1 MSQDL
6 APSLAPSYPPSAELA
21 RNARVSGRAAYDR
34 LVAEADADPQAFWG
48 RLAREFVA
56 WKRPF
61 TRVLDESRAPF
72 YEWFNDGT
80 LNASWNCLERNIQ
93 RGLGERTALIFEAD
107 DGAVTQV
114 TYAQLLVRVNRL
126 ANALRSLGVGKGD
139 RVVIYMAMSI
149 NPCTT
154 PTTPRF
160 FPYATASAPAA
171 WCCPAR
177 AAGC

>member
-61 TRVLDESRAPF
+61 TRVLDESRARSEEHTSEIQSPCNLVCRLLL
-72 YEWFNDGT
+72 EKKKTIVRMRKSIWF
-80 LNASWNCLERNIQ
+80 
-93 RGLGERTALIFEAD
+93 GLYG
-107 DGAVTQV
+107 
-114 TYAQLLVRVNRL
+114 
-126 ANALRSLGVGKGD
+126 
-139 RVVIYMAMSI
+139 M
-149 NPCTT
+149 
-154 PTTPRF
+154 
-160 FPYATASAPAA
+160 
-171 WCCPAR
+171 
-177 AAGC
+177 